1 MATEVQTIGSKF
13 SDLKGAIPMPHIPN
27 FTKVN
32 IGALVQPAI
41 TIAILAGIESLL
53 SAVVA
58 DGMTGDKH
66 DSNQEL
72 IAQGIAN
79 IASALFGGLPATGAI
94 ARTATNIKNGGRTPV
109 AGMVHAIV
117 LFVIMIVAMPL
128 AKLIPMATLSAILI
142 VVSFNMCQFKEFVEI
157 GHTTKTDLSVLA
169 LTFLLTVVFDL
180 VVAIEVGMVL
190 AMFMFMKKMA
200 ETFDINTLSKET
212 ENDTYKYLND
222 DIMVYELAGPMFFGA
237 STTFMD
243 TMKSMNVKSDI
254 LILRM
259 RNVPMIDATSLDS
272 LHHVIDYAQRNHIV
286 VLYCELNE
294 NTYNTLKH
302 FGCEERMGKH
312 KFFDTMDE
320 AYAYAEKMVETKKEV
335 RNDIDKTNKEAL
347 LFRAYIYMQR
357 RDYKGARI
365 DYNTLLQEE
374 PGNNTARLGRAL
386 LNQKELKYRE
396 SLEDFNKL
404 VSDNPRDV
412 SYLKAR
418 ATLAVEMN
426 TPDLALLDLEE
437 AAKLAPDDAEIYVMC
452 GEIYLSQKKK
462 REAYVAFEKAIELG
476 VPRPELQDKL
486 KASK

>member
-1 MATEVQTIGSKF
+1 M
-13 SDLKGAIPMPHIPN
+13 
-27 FTKVN
+27 
-32 IGALVQPAI
+32 
-41 TIAILAGIESLL
+41 AGIESLL

-142 VVSFNMCQFKEFVEI
+142 VVSFNMCHFKEFVEI
-157 GHTTKTDLSVLA
+157 GHTTKTELSFLA

-335 RNDIDKTNKEAL
+335 RK
-347 LFRAYIYMQR
+347 
-357 RDYKGARI
+357 
-365 DYNTLLQEE
+365 
-374 PGNNTARLGRAL
+374 
-386 LNQKELKYRE
+386 
-396 SLEDFNKL
+396 
-404 VSDNPRDV
+404 
-412 SYLKAR
+412 
-418 ATLAVEMN
+418 
-426 TPDLALLDLEE
+426 
-437 AAKLAPDDAEIYVMC
+437 
-452 GEIYLSQKKK
+452 
-462 REAYVAFEKAIELG
+462 
-476 VPRPELQDKL
+476 KL
-486 KASK
+486 KEK